1 MEIRFVTRSAEAE
14 APESLKDLIEK
25 KLFKIERFFNR
36 ISDVQIVLDY
46 KRGMYIVE
54 ITANAGSIVMRGED
68 YSPDMRK
75 AFEKALKNIE
85 RQVMRHK
92 NYLKDRTHIKTHDIS
107 FDLPDVLFGDSRD
120 EDDSSPRDIVKTKRF
135 AATAMTPIEATR
147 QMDLLGHSF
156 FVFRNGDSGD
166 INVVYKRKDGAY
178 GLLEPYD

>member
-92 NYLKDRTHIKTHDIS
+92 DRVQDHHHAS
-107 FDLPDVLFGDSRD
+107 A
-120 EDDSSPRDIVKTKRF
+120 KRLD
-135 AATAMTPIEATR
+135 
-147 QMDLLGHSF
+147 MDA
-156 FVFRNGDSGD
+156 V
-166 INVVYKRKDGAY
+166 
-178 GLLEPYD
+178 